1 MSLLRHEPPPVVAAD
16 VRRIGGRIMAENHA
30 PGEVP
35 GRPVISTQNTPG
47 RAEEGSQQR
56 AEGGRG
62 LRVVSL
68 IIATVSACAL
78 VGGGIGMLVGVAL
91 GVFNPF
97 ALGIIG
103 VVVGTCASVPL
114 TRAALKR

>member
-1 MSLLRHEPPPVVAAD
+1 
-16 VRRIGGRIMAENHA
+16 MAENHA
-30 PGEVP
+30 RGEVP

-47 RAEEGSQQR
+47 RAEEGSQQRAEEGSQQR